1 MIQSERRF
9 LLFMPHIGLMQE
21 LECWLHQIYPD
32 ISFTSVS
39 AEDPDRVQKVKA
51 MRQEIYHFLI
61 TTTILERGVT
71 FRDIDV
77 FVIGTE
83 DRVFT
88 ESSLVQI
95 AGRAGRHKDFP
106 TGNVWYGHF
115 GQTRAA
121 KQAVKQIIS
130 MNKQARKGGLLHE
143 SVPDV

>member
-1 MIQSERRF
+1 M
-9 LLFMPHIGLMQE
+9 
-21 LECWLHQIYPD
+21 Y
-32 ISFTSVS
+32 
-39 AEDPDRVQKVKA
+39 
-51 MRQEIYHFLI
+51 
-61 TTTILERGVT
+61 TTILERGVT

-106 TGNVWYGHF
+106 TGLVWYGHY

-121 KQAVKQIIS
+121 KRAVRQIIS
-130 MNKQARKGGLLHE
+130 MNNEARKGGLLHAKL
-143 SVPDV
+143 SDV